1 MDLQPALAP
10 RRPARG
16 VSRRIWRGLAL
27 LLVLAALIVVVQVM
41 RTPDAASGT
50 ASDAAIGATTRFD
63 YIAVF
68 PPDTSAAQVE
78 AWRGRVLRVHE
89 TGCFRGNPCIARSLR
104 GAELGSARQF
114 AFGFDLMRDAPP
126 NERAAVLAA
135 AQQSLPGVRIAVGS
149 SLQQAIE

>member
-27 LLVLAALIVVVQVM
+27 LLALAALIVLVQAM
-41 RTPDAASGT
+41 RTPVAANGT
-50 ASDAAIGATTRFD
+50 AVGAATRFD
-63 YIAVF
+63 YVAVF
-68 PPDTSAAQVE
+68 PPGTNAAQVE
-78 AWRGRVLRVHE
+78 TWRSAVLRVHE
-89 TGCFRGNPCIARSLR
+89 NGCFRGNPCIARSLR
-104 GAELGSARQF
+104 GAELGSAHQF

-135 AQQSLPGVRIAVGS
+135 AQQSLPGMRIAVGS